1 MIRQNLRQF
10 VQARRV
16 LEGASKGTMPML
28 SPYLGA
34 VVAASM
40 LVLFAGL
47 FHLDEKRKERAKRA
61 G

>member
-1 MIRQNLRQF
+1 MIYGISRGHDACWK
-10 VQARRV
+10 VRRK
-16 LEGASKGTMPML
+16 EPCPML
-28 SPYLGA
+28 PPYLGA

-61 G
+61 R